1 MVLWPGYSVGMV
13 DDQLRY
19 DRMVETALRDV
30 VRQAL
35 RKVAESGLP
44 GDHHF
49 YLTFLTA
56 APGVDIPGHLAE
68 QYPDEMTIVLQH
80 QFDDLEVSD
89 DAVAVTL
96 SFNNTMERLTIPF
109 AAVSTFADPSVN
121 FALQFQPAT
130 ESEQQPAAAEP
141 EPEPE
146 EEPAP
151 VAAEAGGKI
160 VALDQFRKK

>member
-1 MVLWPGYSVGMV
+1 MV

-35 RKVAESGLP
+35 KKVAVSGLP
-44 GDHHF
+44 GEHHF
-49 YLTFLTA
+49 YVTFLTG
-56 APGVDIPGHLAE
+56 APGVEIPGHLAE

-80 QFDDLEVSD
+80 QFDDLEVTD

-96 SFNNTMERLTIPF
+96 SFNNAKERLTIPF
-109 AAVSTFADPSVN
+109 AAVTTFADPSVN
-121 FALQFQPAT
+121 FALQFQQAP
-130 ESEQQPAAAEP
+130 EAETPEEAVEEAP
-141 EPEPE
+141 EPEPA
-146 EEPAP
+146 PA
-151 VAAEAGGKI
+151 VAEAAGGKI

>member
-1 MVLWPGYSVGMV
+1 MV

-35 RKVAESGLP
+35 KKVAESGLP

-56 APGVDIPGHLAE
+56 GPGVDIPGHLAE
-68 QYPDEMTIVLQH
+68 QYPEEMTIVLQH
-80 QFDDLEVSD
+80 QFDDLEVTD
-89 DAVAVTL
+89 EAVAVTL
-96 SFNNTMERLTIPF
+96 SFNNTKERLTIPF

-130 ESEQQPAAAEP
+130 ESEQRTAAAKPEP

-146 EEPAP
+146 VEPAP

>member
-1 MVLWPGYSVGMV
+1 MV

-35 RKVAESGLP
+35 RKIAETGLP

-49 YLTFLTA
+49 YVTFLTG
-56 APGVDIPGHLAE
+56 APGVEIPSHLAE

-80 QFDDLEVSD
+80 QFEDLEVFD

-96 SFNNTMERLTIPF
+96 SFNNARQRLTIPF
-109 AAVSTFADPSVN
+109 AAVTTFADPSVN
-121 FALQFQPAT
+121 FALQFQQAQ
-130 ESEQQPAAAEP
+130 EAEPQADAVEEAP
-141 EPEPE
+141 EPEPA
-146 EEPAP
+146 PA
-151 VAAEAGGKI
+151 VVEAGGKI

>member
-1 MVLWPGYSVGMV
+1 MV

-35 RKVAESGLP
+35 KEIAASGLP

-49 YLTFLTA
+49 YVTFLTG

-80 QFDDLEVSD
+80 QFEDLDVTDETVS
-89 DAVAVTL
+89 VTL
-96 SFNNTMERLTIPF
+96 SFNNAKERLTIPF

-121 FALQFQPAT
+121 FALQFQPVTA
-130 ESEQQPAAAEP
+130 ESEQQAPPVEAAPEP
-141 EPEPE
+141 EPEPA
-146 EEPAP
+146 PAA
-151 VAAEAGGKI
+151 VAEGGGKI